1 MSKLVKDLMM
11 QTLRS
16 RLDDVGEVFLI
27 SLGQLDAQ
35 KTTELRLALRKK
47 KINLQLIRNN
57 LARRALSDTPLA
69 PAFEGQ
75 TGMLAVCWG
84 GEDIVD
90 LAKELDRITGLPD
103 YAGFACHGG
112 AMDGAKLEPDD
123 LKRVAKW
130 PSRAEQLSILSGQL
144 CSMGG
149 TISGQLLAGG
159 ANLAGQLAGRI
170 DDLEKGESDAAA

>member
-75 TGMLAVCWG
+75 TGMHRW
-84 GEDIVD
+84 
-90 LAKELDRITGLPD
+90 
-103 YAGFACHGG
+103 
-112 AMDGAKLEPDD
+112 
-123 LKRVAKW
+123 
-130 PSRAEQLSILSGQL
+130 
-144 CSMGG
+144 
-149 TISGQLLAGG
+149 
-159 ANLAGQLAGRI
+159 
-170 DDLEKGESDAAA
+170 AASWTTV

>member
-16 RLDDVGEVFLI
+16 RLDDVGEVFLV
-27 SLGQLDAQ
+27 SLGTLDAQ
-35 KTTELRLALRKK
+35 STTELRLALRKK
-47 KINLQLIRNN
+47 NINLQLIRNN
-57 LARRALSDTPLA
+57 LARRALADTPLA

-75 TGMLAVCWG
+75 AGMLAVCWG

-103 YAGFACHGG
+103 FAGFECQGG
-112 AMDGAKLEPDD
+112 AMDGAKLAAED

-130 PSRAEQLSILSGQL
+130 PSRPEQLSILSGQL
-144 CSMGG
+144 CSLGA
-149 TISGQLLAGG
+149 TLSGQLLAGG
-159 ANLAGQLAGRI
+159 ANLAGQITSRI
-170 DDLEKGESDAAA
+170 DALEKVEGESAA